1 MAEGGVALRP
11 TWRRFGEAGPEAVIP
26 LHRMAEV
33 SRKFGGGGG
42 GSVSV
47 NIGSIGGGLAD
58 LSAQDFGRLVG
69 EAVTSQVERDGGV
82 RGTIRRTASGG
93 LYT

>member
-1 MAEGGVALRP
+1 M
-11 TWRRFGEAGPEAVIP
+11 P

-58 LSAQDFGRLVG
+58 LSAQDFGALVG
-69 EAVTSQVERDGGV
+69 KAVADQVERDGGV
-82 RGTIRRTASGG
+82 KQTIRRTANGG
-93 LYT
+93 LYS